1 MATISWLHSAQLPRH
16 NRHTSIRANHDIADA
31 FAVQTVGVIVGNE
44 KLDECMLF
52 VGRDGAMPRQHHLSA
67 KLYSSHPLTT
77 VVAVTG
83 MRTGQKAAEN
93 LLLD

>member
-1 MATISWLHSAQLPRH
+1 
-16 NRHTSIRANHDIADA
+16 
-31 FAVQTVGVIVGNE
+31 
-44 KLDECMLF
+44 MLF